1 MPDPDD
7 DDPSNLFGMPCEKP
21 DPFPSG
27 HDDYTSEVMLKDSSG
42 KLRFPAYILMAL
54 VIALAAVY
62 LLTAAMLVA
71 PR

>member
-1 MPDPDD
+1 MTRATCSACRVRSPRAKSAAPV
-7 DDPSNLFGMPCEKP
+7 L
-21 DPFPSG
+21 
-27 HDDYTSEVMLKDSSG
+27 SEVMLKDSSG